1 MADIHIERQHG
12 MNFSE
17 ARQTALKWAE
27 QAEEKFDMACTYEEG
42 QASDQ
47 VHFKRSGVTG
57 TLSVT
62 SNSFVLQAKL
72 GFLLSAFKD
81 KIEDEVVKNLDAL
94 ILKNNLVAKK
104 TVSRQAHIKKLHT
117 PKS

>member
-12 MNFSE
+12 MNFFE

-27 QAEEKFDMACTYEEG
+27 QAEEKFDMACTYEES
-42 QASDQ
+42 QASDE
-47 VHFKRSGVTG
+47 VHFKRTGVTG

-62 SNSFVLQAKL
+62 ANSFVLQAKL

-81 KIEDEVVKNLDAL
+81 KIEGEVVKNLDAL
-94 ILKNNLVAKK
+94 ILKNNPAAKK
-104 TVSRQAHIKKLHT
+104 TAGHKAPVKKPHT
-117 PKS
+117 PKL

>member
-1 MADIHIERQHG
+1 MADIRIERQHG

-17 ARQTALKWAE
+17 ARKTAFKWAE

-42 QASDQ
+42 QDSDE

-57 TLSVT
+57 TLNVT
-62 SNSFVLQAKL
+62 ANSFVLQAQL

-81 KIEDEVVKNLDAL
+81 KIEGEVVKNLDAL
-94 ILKNNLVAKK
+94 ILKNNPAAKK
-104 TVSRQAHIKKLHT
+104 TACLKVTVKKPHT
-117 PKS
+117 PEL